1 VFSVVQKTSELY
13 MMRDDLAVVNRELLE
28 EIGQLKA
35 ELTTVLAERNQ
46 ADLDLQALRS
56 VHFSYQSP
64 NSSTSGNVNDT
75 FS

>member
-35 ELTTVLAERNQ
+35 ELTTVLAEKNQ

-56 VHFSYQSP
+56 VQFSYQSP
-64 NSSTSGNVNDT
+64 NSSTSGNVDDT
-75 FS
+75 FL

>member
-1 VFSVVQKTSELY
+1 MFSVVQKTSELY

-35 ELTTVLAERNQ
+35 ELTTVLAEKNQ

-56 VHFSYQSP
+56 VQFSYQSP
-64 NSSTSGNVNDT
+64 NSSTSGNVDDT
-75 FS
+75 FL